1 MNILVTGG
9 AGFIGSH
16 VADRFVEEGHNVI
29 ILDNLSS
36 GKEDNVNKKAK
47 FYKIDIRDKEIEDII
62 FKRENIDCINHHA
75 AQISVRNSVDDPIYD
90 GEINILGS
98 LNLLQNAVK
107 YGIKRV
113 IFASTGGAIYGEQ
126 DYFPADERH
135 PLRPVSP
142 YGVAKLSVEGYLY
155 FYHTAYNLDYTV
167 LRYAN
172 IYGPRQD
179 PHGEAGVVAIFTQ
192 KLLNNEQ
199 PVINGDGE
207 QTRDYTFVGDIVEA
221 NSLAFAKSFSGI
233 FNIGTGVEC
242 SVNELCNRLTK
253 LINSGIVPLY
263 GQPKLGEQRRSVLDW
278 NKIKGVSGWSPRSS
292 LDKGLKE
299 TIDYFRRL

>member
-29 ILDNLSS
+29 IVDNLSS
-36 GKEDNVNKKAK
+36 GKEENINKKAK
-47 FYKIDIRDKEIEDII
+47 FYKMDIRDKGIEDVI
-62 FKRENIDCINHHA
+62 FRRESIDCINHHA
-75 AQISVRNSVDDPIYD
+75 AQVSVRNSVEDPIYD
-90 GEINILGS
+90 GEVNILGS
-98 LNLLQNAVK
+98 LNLFQNAVR
-107 YGIKRV
+107 YGIKKV

-126 DYFPADERH
+126 DYFPADEKH
-135 PLRPVSP
+135 PLRPMSP

-155 FYHTAYNLDYTV
+155 FYNTTYNLDYTV

-199 PVINGDGE
+199 PIINGDGE

-221 NSLAFAKSFSGI
+221 NSLALAKHFSGI
-233 FNIGTGVEC
+233 FNVGTGVEC
-242 SVNELCNRLTK
+242 SVNELYKRLTK
-253 LINSGIVPLY
+253 SINSGIMATY
-263 GQPKLGEQRRSVLDW
+263 GPAKPGEQIRSVLDS
-278 NKIKGVSGWSPRSS
+278 NKINEVSGWRPRFS
-292 LDKGLKE
+292 LDEGFKE
-299 TIDYFRRL
+299 TISYFRKV